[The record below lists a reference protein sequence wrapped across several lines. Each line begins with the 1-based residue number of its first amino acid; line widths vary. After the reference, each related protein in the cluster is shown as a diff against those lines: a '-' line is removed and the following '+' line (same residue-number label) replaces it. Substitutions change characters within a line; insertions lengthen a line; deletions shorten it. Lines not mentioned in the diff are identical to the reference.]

1 MKLVMTRLA
10 RADPLPGGE
19 GGLLE
24 MNTSAGPLQMRFTYQ
39 DATRLIDA
47 LRSTCQRIQAERA
60 LSAKPPHPGQPKV
73 VAKWETAIDP
83 VNQDAVIRAR
93 FADRTMQETRIPR
106 SELAA
111 MARFLGEASKR
122 FESGGEMRQ

>member
-1 MKLVMTRLA
+1 MKLVMTSLT

-24 MNTSAGPLQMRFTYQ
+24 METSAGTLQMRFTYQ

-47 LRSTCQRIQAERA
+47 LRSTCQRIQAERVH
-60 LSAKPPHPGQPKV
+60 SAKPPLPGQQKI
-73 VAKWETAIDP
+73 AEHWETAIDP

-93 FADRTMQETRIPR
+93 FTDRTTQETRIPR

-111 MARFLGEASKR
+111 IARFLGEASRR
-122 FESGGEMRQ
+122 FESGAEMRQ